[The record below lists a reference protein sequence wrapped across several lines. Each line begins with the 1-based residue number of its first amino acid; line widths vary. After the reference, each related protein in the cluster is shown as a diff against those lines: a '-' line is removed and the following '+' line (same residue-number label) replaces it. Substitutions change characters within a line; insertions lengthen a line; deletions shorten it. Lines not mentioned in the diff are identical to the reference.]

1 MAYTYEG
8 NIEMDNCE
16 SLVLEYLRAD
26 RSVFVNTQ
34 CCIQLFDSP
43 NPDTSGPHWYC
54 DLVAVNFKEK
64 RVYLCEVTYSKTLAS
79 LLKRFA
85 SWDEH
90 WCDLKAALV
99 RDCGL
104 PVDWEVI
111 PWAFIPEHLQ
121 QKYEEKLLTT
131 KTHNMPYPKLTTL
144 ESILPWHY
152 RSWNRTLG

>member
-1 MAYTYEG
+1 
-8 NIEMDNCE
+8 MDNCE

-43 NPDTSGPHWYC
+43 NPDKSGPHWYC

-64 RVYLCEVTYSKTLAS
+64 QVYLCEVTYSKSLAS
-79 LLKRFA
+79 LLDRFA
-85 SWDEH
+85 SWDKH

-111 PWAFIPEHLQ
+111 PWAFIPEHLKE
-121 QKYEEKLLTT
+121 KYEKKLLTT
-131 KTHNMPYPKLTTL
+131 MTNNMPYPKLTTL

-152 RSWNRTLG
+152 RSWDRTRG